1 MSSHST
7 TGFSKFFLAAGNA
20 NNAEIGQFL
29 HNIVDLG
36 ISFKSSETVSAEG
49 IQPERE
55 VVSFDRMPES
65 GLSYSE
71 LAQAFSQ
78 IAYKSS
84 NWGSPN
90 FLGFPDTGNNVAGL
104 AASILTPLLNQ
115 NMANQNICSPE
126 ATFIEMEVVHWMR
139 SALGYSVPPTYSM
152 ASEIGGVLTLG
163 GCLSNTISLVAA
175 RERLFPGSGL
185 GGIPVLPSK
194 VRVLVP
200 NVIEHYSIRSAM
212 AWLSLG
218 ERNVVRVPVDNEFRM
233 DQDALERIIGEEKA
247 HGNSILACV
256 AYAGDSRS
264 MRIDHLDSLADV
276 LQKHGIWFHVD
287 ACHGGQLAFSELHRS
302 KLHGIEKAD
311 SITLDPHKVL
321 ILPCMCSS
329 VLTRLPCFGTYL
341 GSVPPVYVLHRALQG
356 SSRPRRNGDKLR
368 PDSQRPVVSWS
379 HHSLYRIEG
388 VRRPQALGHHQVLR
402 PAGPWPADRRAS
414 RAYPRHSVRDW

>member
-1 MSSHST
+1 MSFHST
-7 TGFSKFFLAAGNA
+7 TEFSKFFLATGNA

-49 IQPERE
+49 IQRERE
-55 VVSFDRMPES
+55 TVSFDRMPES

-71 LAQAFSQ
+71 LAHAFSQ
-78 IAYKSS
+78 IACKSS

-90 FLGFPDTGNNVAGL
+90 FLGFPDAGNNVAGL
-104 AASILTPLLNQ
+104 AAAVLTPLLNQ

-139 SALGYSVPPTYSM
+139 AALGYSVPSTYSM

-175 RERLFPGSGL
+175 RERLFPGSSL

-218 ERNVVRVPVDNEFRM
+218 ERNVVRVPVDAEFRM
-233 DQDALERIIGEEKA
+233 DQDALERIIDEERA
-247 HGNSILACV
+247 QGNSIIACV

-302 KLHGIEKAD
+302 KLRGIEKAD
-311 SITLDPHKVL
+311 SVTLDPHKVL
-321 ILPCMCSS
+321 IRSS
-329 VLTRLPCFGTYL
+329 VLTHLPCFGTYL
-341 GSVPPVYVLHRALQG
+341 GSVPPIYVLHRSLQE

-368 PDSQRPVVSWS
+368 PDSQHPVVSWS

-388 VRRPQALGHHQVLR
+388 V
-402 PAGPWPADRRAS
+402 
-414 RAYPRHSVRDW
+414 